1 MEPYLIGETAYNHE
15 GDFDYLIKMID
26 DMADINLDAIKFH
39 LLFSLSQYLTK
50 AHPISVLLKDW
61 MFSEEQWHQAITY
74 SSEKNLEVI
83 ILCDDVKSVEFVNKR
98 FPAIKAIEI
107 HATSINDYFLLKAA
121 SQFKGQ
127 IILGIGGCSI
137 EEIQYAVSLLYSL
150 GKTDLLLM
158 YGFQSYPTNLSDINM
173 AKLLKIKEMFELPVG
188 YADHT
193 AYNDERNIAMSAMG
207 AALGIPVLEKHYTPD
222 YGVERI
228 DYFSAVGR
236 SQMIEIRDRMKMYLS
251 AYGNGHLDMSEPEL
265 KYGNVG
271 PMKKALVAKHSIA
284 AGEEI
289 TLENVWF
296 KRTEKESYIRQNQ
309 LMSLIG
315 SKATR
320 QIAEDE
326 NIDYSNVSYVFK
338 EADMAVI
345 KGNFNKKD

>member
-1 MEPYLIGETAYNHE
+1 MKPYLIGETAYNHE
-15 GDFDYLIKMID
+15 GDFEYLKRMID

-39 LLFSLSQYLTK
+39 LLFSLSQYLTN
-50 AHPISVLLKDW
+50 AHPISALLKDW
-61 MFSEEQWHQAITY
+61 MFSEEQWCHAITY
-74 SSEKNLEVI
+74 STEKKLDVI
-83 ILCDDVKSVEFVNKR
+83 LLCDDVKSVEFVNER
-98 FPAIKAIEI
+98 FPSIKAIEI
-107 HATSINDYFLLKAA
+107 HATSINDHFILEAA
-121 SQFKGQ
+121 SKFKGQ

-137 EEIQYAVSLLYSL
+137 EEIQYAVSFLFN
-150 GKTDLLLM
+150 KEKKDILLM
-158 YGFQSYPTNLSDINM
+158 YGFQSYPTNLANINM

-193 AYNDERNIAMSAMG
+193 AYNDERNVAMSAMG

-236 SQMIEIRDRMKMYLS
+236 SQMIEIRERMNMYLL
-251 AYGNGHLDMSEPEL
+251 AYGDGNLDMSEPEL

-271 PMKKALVAKHSIA
+271 PMKKALVAKQSIA
-284 AGEEI
+284 IGTEI
-289 TLENVWF
+289 TLQNVWF

-315 SKATR
+315 LKATR
-320 QIAEDE
+320 QILEDE

-338 EADMAVI
+338 EADMTVI
-345 KGNFNKKD
+345 TGKFDKK